1 MTIVQNPN
9 VLFVLM
15 WFAGCLVTA
24 GLMEAFKAFGKRPAW
39 VWRVL
44 SAVLICITTASAWF
58 GIDGHAG
65 NMWLL
70 PLWLIGGWY
79 LQLVIDMQVIKK
91 IVQAVVKAVLKK
103 KGVSDVE

>member
-1 MTIVQNPN
+1 MVQNPN
-9 VLFVLM
+9 ILFVLM
-15 WFAGCLVTA
+15 WFSGCLVTA
-24 GLMEAFKAFGKRPAW
+24 GLMEVFKAFGKRAAW

-44 SAVLICITTASAWF
+44 SAILICITTASAWF
-58 GIDGHAG
+58 GIDGHDG
-65 NMWLL
+65 NVWLL

-79 LQLVIDMQVIKK
+79 LQLVIDMQVVKK